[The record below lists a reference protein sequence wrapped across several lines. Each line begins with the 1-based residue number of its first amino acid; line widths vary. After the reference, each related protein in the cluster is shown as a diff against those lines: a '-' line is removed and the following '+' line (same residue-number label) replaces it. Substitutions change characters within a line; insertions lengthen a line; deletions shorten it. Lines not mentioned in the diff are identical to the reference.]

1 MRDEKRDEIDKKRY
15 IMRNEIDQKE
25 YKNSNKFSPKKELW
39 TVVSITI
46 TVAITKARLPSHNLV
61 INNKKWY
68 NVQKN
73 IKICENCNGRK

>member
-1 MRDEKRDEIDKKRY
+1 
-15 IMRNEIDQKE
+15 MRNEIDQKE
-25 YKNSNKFSPKKELW
+25 YKNNNKFSPKKELW

-46 TVAITKARLPSHNLV
+46 TVAITKARLPSYNLV